1 MNNTERKI
9 TVSPSVVDED
19 SHPRL
24 SGGMTEVEQLIR
36 ERALFLILM
45 SCWSMKAGQ
54 VLPGDELQRRWVV
67 MRNFFYHL
75 IAEMSSDVKRVFG
88 ETDGSPNTVVDE
100 AVVAFLCQWRLN
112 DNMDFVE
119 FDGIEPEEPGAF
131 SYQNTDIDSERMS
144 FG

>member
-45 SCWSMKAGQ
+45 SGWSMKAGQ

-67 MRNFFYHL
+67 IQNFFYHL
-75 IAEMSSDVKRVFG
+75 IAEMSRDVKRVFG
-88 ETDGSPNTVVDE
+88 ETDGSPNAVVDE
-100 AVVAFLCQWRLN
+100 AVVEFLCQWQLN
-112 DNMDFVE
+112 DNMDFVG
-119 FDGIEPEEPGAF
+119 FDVIEPEEF
-131 SYQNTDIDSERMS
+131 SYQNNENTDIDPMRMP